1 MTFIK
6 SHSTSKIQ
14 QYNRSPPH
22 FEHVTNSRDF
32 VHLKPKTMDKKI
44 QNISRVSQVFLCL
57 LEFSLKMHR
66 IL

>member
-6 SHSTSKIQ
+6 GHSTSKIQ

-32 VHLKPKTMDKKI
+32 VHLKPKTMDEKIKKI
-44 QNISRVSQVFLCL
+44 LAVS
-57 LEFSLKMHR
+57 LEYFFVCYNFP
-66 IL
+66 